1 MLKIN
6 NIYHT
11 IDKIEEYLEKLINDF
26 EFDILIEITRKGYWV
41 TKLADREFDEKLSKL
56 LKKRK
61 IRRIS
66 DRYLMKCLNFDEFK
80 DKIILIFDDTMNNG
94 NLLFF
99 YYALLMEKGAKKVIP
114 CVYALNTHYDPVSPM
129 VEQMRRFGYKRTIRS
144 KLQNENHP
152 LSEDEI
158 EEGMQRYRK
167 MFDKDLICYICMG
180 PSDIG

>member
-1 MLKIN
+1 MNILSLCTDVTNRSASNLFAQYDSRKNSGLNDHPMLKIN

-94 NLLFF
+94 ILLSC
-99 YYALLMEKGAKKVIP
+99 LL
-114 CVYALNTHYDPVSPM
+114 
-129 VEQMRRFGYKRTIRS
+129 
-144 KLQNENHP
+144 
-152 LSEDEI
+152 
-158 EEGMQRYRK
+158 QR
-167 MFDKDLICYICMG
+167 
-180 PSDIG
+180 

>member
-129 VEQMRRFGYKRTIRS
+129 VEQMRRFGYKRTIRR
-144 KLQNENHP
+144 KLQ
-152 LSEDEI
+152 D
-158 EEGMQRYRK
+158 
-167 MFDKDLICYICMG
+167 
-180 PSDIG
+180 

>member
-61 IRRIS
+61 NLCKTVSERSPEKRPYNSFKSSWIRILRGDEKAGDGSSGGIPGWNA
-66 DRYLMKCLNFDEFK
+66 DRWRDY
-80 DKIILIFDDTMNNG
+80 
-94 NLLFF
+94 
-99 YYALLMEKGAKKVIP
+99 
-114 CVYALNTHYDPVSPM
+114 S
-129 VEQMRRFGYKRTIRS
+129 
-144 KLQNENHP
+144 
-152 LSEDEI
+152 
-158 EEGMQRYRK
+158 
-167 MFDKDLICYICMG
+167 
-180 PSDIG
+180 

>member
-80 DKIILIFDDTMNNG
+80 DKIILIFD
-94 NLLFF
+94 
-99 YYALLMEKGAKKVIP
+99 
-114 CVYALNTHYDPVSPM
+114 
-129 VEQMRRFGYKRTIRS
+129 R
-144 KLQNENHP
+144 
-152 LSEDEI
+152 
-158 EEGMQRYRK
+158 
-167 MFDKDLICYICMG
+167 
-180 PSDIG
+180 

>member
-1 MLKIN
+1 M
-6 NIYHT
+6 
-11 IDKIEEYLEKLINDF
+11 EKLINDF

-99 YYALLMEKGAKKVIP
+99 YYALLNGKRCKEK
-114 CVYALNTHYDPVSPM
+114 
-129 VEQMRRFGYKRTIRS
+129 
-144 KLQNENHP
+144 
-152 LSEDEI
+152 
-158 EEGMQRYRK
+158 
-167 MFDKDLICYICMG
+167 
-180 PSDIG
+180 

>member
-94 NLLFF
+94 ILLSC
-99 YYALLMEKGAKKVIP
+99 LL
-114 CVYALNTHYDPVSPM
+114 
-129 VEQMRRFGYKRTIRS
+129 
-144 KLQNENHP
+144 
-152 LSEDEI
+152 
-158 EEGMQRYRK
+158 QR
-167 MFDKDLICYICMG
+167 
-180 PSDIG
+180 